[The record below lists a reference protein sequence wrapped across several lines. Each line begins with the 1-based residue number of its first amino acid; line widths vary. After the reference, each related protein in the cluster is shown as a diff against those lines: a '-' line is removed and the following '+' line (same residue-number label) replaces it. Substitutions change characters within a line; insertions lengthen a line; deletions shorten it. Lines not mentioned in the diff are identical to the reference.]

1 MHLTKKLW
9 IIEKNIKT
17 CFQEYILK
25 FFCPIKF
32 FSFMFSIINLICRFA
47 NGVRKN
53 KLHKKIIS
61 KNKS

>member
-25 FFCPIKF
+25 FFYPITF
-32 FSFMFSIINLICRFA
+32 FSFMFSIINPFLDLPV
-47 NGVRKN
+47 G
-53 KLHKKIIS
+53 
-61 KNKS
+61 